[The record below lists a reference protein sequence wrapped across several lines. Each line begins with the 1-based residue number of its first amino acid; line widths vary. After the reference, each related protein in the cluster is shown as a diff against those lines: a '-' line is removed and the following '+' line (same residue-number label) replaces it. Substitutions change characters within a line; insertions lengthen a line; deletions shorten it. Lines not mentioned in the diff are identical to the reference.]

1 MENYKSLYF
10 IGAGGIGMSALIRY
24 FLAKGYPVA
33 GYDKTP
39 SPLTEELIKEG
50 AQIVYDENPR
60 LIPSDFKDP
69 KNTLVVYT
77 PAVPE
82 SHAGMIWFKEN
93 GFEIVKRAR
102 LLGMITRTSKGL
114 CFAGTHGK
122 TTTSSMAAHI
132 LAQSLSKLTN
142 MTALSTN

>member
-1 MENYKSLYF
+1 
-10 IGAGGIGMSALIRY
+10 MSALIRY

-93 GFEIVKRAR
+93 GFEIVTRPAAR
-102 LLGMITRTSKGL
+102 NDYPYKQGVMFCRDSWKN
-114 CFAGTHGK
+114 
-122 TTTSSMAAHI
+122 AHI
-132 LAQSLSKLTN
+132 QHGGTYICTISDRMQRLSRRNTEKLRQQSDSFR
-142 MTALSTN
+142 S